1 MAKLDLLEKKSII
14 GMIHTLALPGTMDYC
29 GDMTKVIDRALADLH
44 AMQNAGVDAV
54 IVENFCDH
62 PAGTKLEPE
71 QMAALTAVATVV
83 AREATIPVGIDA
95 AFCDPMASLAIAV
108 AVGATFIRVPVFVD
122 TVVTSDG
129 IVKPCARELQRYR
142 KLLGAENI
150 ALLCDIQT
158 KHTFMLSSA
167 ISIEESALMATEC
180 GADALIITGAHTGSA
195 SPLETIRLLKDNHLD
210 DAGRML
216 FENNPLTTVCSLV
229 CNHENQCEGHC
240 IRNRMPSHDPVHF
253 SIIEDY
259 ISTTYANKMT
269 SGPAPKNGMK
279 AAVVGSG
286 PAGLTVAVLL
296 ARWGY
301 DVTIFDA
308 RDKIG
313 GVMRYGIPN
322 YRLPDSV
329 LDDFQYRHLELKGI
343 HVRPN
348 TAIGKTITIDD
359 LFRDGYKSVFI
370 GAGLWKANAMH
381 IKGETLGNA
390 AFGIDYLANSK
401 AFQLG
406 DDIAVIGVGNSAM
419 DCARTAIRNGARHVT
434 CYARRD
440 EECISAS
447 EHEVRYAKLEGVGF
461 RFCKAPVEIR
471 ENGIICRDTVKGED
485 GKFTQI
491 EGSETFY
498 PHTGVIVSVSQ
509 GSESNLVKT
518 TTGIETNQKG
528 LLTVSEDGS
537 TTREGVF
544 AGGDAVMGA
553 RTVVEAVAVAKK
565 VAESMD
571 AYMKSLPAEEVA
583 DPYANIPVFQ
593 TPTSDVLAKQEI

>member
-1 MAKLDLLEKKSII
+1 MALHVLDEANRCLGCKKPMCQQ
-14 GMIHTLALPGTMDYC
+14 GCPIHTN
-29 GDMTKVIDRALADLH
+29 I
-44 AMQNAGVDAV
+44 
-54 IVENFCDH
+54 
-62 PAGTKLEPE
+62 PE
-71 QMAALTAVATVV
+71 V
-83 AREATIPVGIDA
+83 
-95 AFCDPMASLAIAV
+95 
-108 AVGATFIRVPVFVD
+108 
-122 TVVTSDG
+122 
-129 IVKPCARELQRYR
+129 
-142 KLLGAENI
+142 
-150 ALLCDIQT
+150 
-158 KHTFMLSSA
+158 
-167 ISIEESALMATEC
+167 
-180 GADALIITGAHTGSA
+180 
-195 SPLETIRLLKDNHLD
+195 IRLLKDNHLD

-269 SGPAPKNGMK
+269 SGPAPRNGMK

-329 LDDFQYRHLELKGI
+329 LDDFQYRHLELKASTSAPI
-343 HVRPN
+343 PPSARPSPSTTSSG
-348 TAIGKTITIDD
+348 TATRASLSARASGRPTHAHQG
-359 LFRDGYKSVFI
+359 RD
-370 GAGLWKANAMH
+370 AGQRSLRH
-381 IKGETLGNA
+381 RLSGQLQG
-390 AFGIDYLANSK
+390 
-401 AFQLG
+401 FQLG

-485 GKFTQI
+485 GKFTQV

-498 PHTGVIVSVSQ
+498 PT
-509 GSESNLVKT
+509 
-518 TTGIETNQKG
+518 
-528 LLTVSEDGS
+528 
-537 TTREGVF
+537 
-544 AGGDAVMGA
+544 
-553 RTVVEAVAVAKK
+553 
-565 VAESMD
+565 
-571 AYMKSLPAEEVA
+571 PA
-583 DPYANIPVFQ
+583 
-593 TPTSDVLAKQEI
+593 SSSR

>member
-1 MAKLDLLEKKSII
+1 MALHVLDEANRCLGCKKPMCQQ
-14 GMIHTLALPGTMDYC
+14 GCPIHTN
-29 GDMTKVIDRALADLH
+29 I
-44 AMQNAGVDAV
+44 
-54 IVENFCDH
+54 
-62 PAGTKLEPE
+62 PE
-71 QMAALTAVATVV
+71 V
-83 AREATIPVGIDA
+83 
-95 AFCDPMASLAIAV
+95 
-108 AVGATFIRVPVFVD
+108 
-122 TVVTSDG
+122 
-129 IVKPCARELQRYR
+129 
-142 KLLGAENI
+142 
-150 ALLCDIQT
+150 
-158 KHTFMLSSA
+158 
-167 ISIEESALMATEC
+167 
-180 GADALIITGAHTGSA
+180 
-195 SPLETIRLLKDNHLD
+195 IRLLKANELD
-210 DAGRML
+210 AAGRML

-259 ISTTYANKMT
+259 ISTTYANKMVA
-269 SGPAPKNGMK
+269 GPSPKNGMK
-279 AAVVGSG
+279 AAVV
-286 PAGLTVAVLL
+286 
-296 ARWGY
+296 
-301 DVTIFDA
+301 DA

-329 LDDFQYRHLELKGI
+329 LDDFQYHHLDLKGI
-343 HVRPN
+343 RFRPN

-359 LFRDGYKSVFI
+359 LFRDGYRSVFI

-381 IKGETLGNA
+381 IKGETLGNV

-401 AFQLG
+401 AFHLG
-406 DDIAVIGVGNSAM
+406 SDIAVIGVGNSAM

-440 EECISAS
+440 ETCISAS
-447 EHEVRYAKLEGVGF
+447 EYEVRYAKLEGVGF

-471 ENGIICRDTVKGED
+471 ENGLICRDTVKGED
-485 GKFTQI
+485 GKFTQV

-518 TTGIETNQKG
+518 TTGIETNQRG

-537 TTREGVF
+537 TTRPGVF

-553 RTVVEAVAVAKK
+553 RTVVEAVAIAKQVAQ
-565 VAESMD
+565 SMD
-571 AYMKSLPAEEVA
+571 EYMKSLPADTTP
-583 DPYANIPVFQ
+583 DPYAGIPTFE
-593 TPTSDVLAKQEI
+593 TPTSDVLGKQNIE

>member
-1 MAKLDLLEKKSII
+1 MALHVLDEANRCLGCKKPLCQQ
-14 GMIHTLALPGTMDYC
+14 GCPIHTN
-29 GDMTKVIDRALADLH
+29 I
-44 AMQNAGVDAV
+44 
-54 IVENFCDH
+54 
-62 PAGTKLEPE
+62 PE
-71 QMAALTAVATVV
+71 V
-83 AREATIPVGIDA
+83 
-95 AFCDPMASLAIAV
+95 
-108 AVGATFIRVPVFVD
+108 
-122 TVVTSDG
+122 
-129 IVKPCARELQRYR
+129 
-142 KLLGAENI
+142 
-150 ALLCDIQT
+150 
-158 KHTFMLSSA
+158 
-167 ISIEESALMATEC
+167 
-180 GADALIITGAHTGSA
+180 
-195 SPLETIRLLKDNHLD
+195 IRLLKANQM
-210 DAGRML
+210 DAAGQML

-240 IRNRMPSHDPVHF
+240 VRNRMPSHDPVHF

-269 SGPAPKNGMK
+269 AGPAPKNGMK

-286 PAGLTVAVLL
+286 PAGLTIAVLL

-343 HVRPN
+343 KVRPN
-348 TAIGKTITIDD
+348 TTIGKTITIDD
-359 LFRDGYKSVFI
+359 LFRD
-370 GAGLWKANAMH
+370 
-381 IKGETLGNA
+381 
-390 AFGIDYLANSK
+390 
-401 AFQLG
+401 
-406 DDIAVIGVGNSAM
+406 VGNSAM

-440 EECISAS
+440 ESCISAS
-447 EHEVRYAKLEGVGF
+447 EYEVSYAKLEGVGF

-471 ENGIICRDTVKGED
+471 ENGLICRDTVKGED
-485 GKFTQI
+485 GKFTQV
-491 EGSETFY
+491 EGSEIFY

-571 AYMKSLPAEEVA
+571 AYMKSLPVDDAA
-583 DPYANIPVFQ
+583 DPYADIPVFR
-593 TPTSDVLAKQEI
+593 TPTSDVLAKQEL

>member
-1 MAKLDLLEKKSII
+1 MALHVLDEANRCLGCKKPMCQQ
-14 GMIHTLALPGTMDYC
+14 GCPIHTN
-29 GDMTKVIDRALADLH
+29 I
-44 AMQNAGVDAV
+44 
-54 IVENFCDH
+54 
-62 PAGTKLEPE
+62 PE
-71 QMAALTAVATVV
+71 V
-83 AREATIPVGIDA
+83 
-95 AFCDPMASLAIAV
+95 
-108 AVGATFIRVPVFVD
+108 
-122 TVVTSDG
+122 
-129 IVKPCARELQRYR
+129 
-142 KLLGAENI
+142 
-150 ALLCDIQT
+150 
-158 KHTFMLSSA
+158 
-167 ISIEESALMATEC
+167 
-180 GADALIITGAHTGSA
+180 
-195 SPLETIRLLKDNHLD
+195 IRLLKANQLD

-216 FENNPLTTVCSLV
+216 FENNPLTTVCALV

-259 ISTTYANKMT
+259 ISTTYANKMVA
-269 SGPAPKNGMK
+269 GPAPKNGMK
-279 AAVVGSG
+279 AAVVGAG
-286 PAGLTVAVLL
+286 PAGLTIAVLL

-301 DVTIFDA
+301 DITIFDA

-329 LDDFQYRHLELKGI
+329 LDDFQYHHLDLKGI
-343 HVRPN
+343 HFRPN
-348 TAIGKTITIDD
+348 TTIGKTITIDD

-381 IKGETLGNA
+381 IKGETLGNV

-401 AFQLG
+401 AFRLG

-440 EECISAS
+440 ESCISAS
-447 EHEVRYAKLEGVGF
+447 EYEVSYAKLEGVGF

-471 ENGIICRDTVKGED
+471 ENGLICRDTVKGED
-485 GKFTQI
+485 GKFTQV
-491 EGSETFY
+491 EGSEIFY

-565 VAESMD
+565 VAEPIV
-571 AYMKSLPAEEVA
+571 AYIKSLPTETLGNMRQIILDGYLNGRPIRDIQKDIQSEYGTSKRHAQLLARDQLATLNAQITKMQQTDAGCKKYRWSTSHDSRVRPCHAALNGKTFDWNDPPEMWYDTKAGRVYTGRKCHPGEDYCCRCVA
-583 DPYANIPVFQ
+583 IPVFDYDGVNI
-593 TPTSDVLAKQEI
+593 PMK

>member
-1 MAKLDLLEKKSII
+1 
-14 GMIHTLALPGTMDYC
+14 
-29 GDMTKVIDRALADLH
+29 
-44 AMQNAGVDAV
+44 
-54 IVENFCDH
+54 
-62 PAGTKLEPE
+62 
-71 QMAALTAVATVV
+71 
-83 AREATIPVGIDA
+83 
-95 AFCDPMASLAIAV
+95 
-108 AVGATFIRVPVFVD
+108 
-122 TVVTSDG
+122 
-129 IVKPCARELQRYR
+129 
-142 KLLGAENI
+142 
-150 ALLCDIQT
+150 
-158 KHTFMLSSA
+158 
-167 ISIEESALMATEC
+167 
-180 GADALIITGAHTGSA
+180 
-195 SPLETIRLLKDNHLD
+195 
-210 DAGRML
+210 
-216 FENNPLTTVCSLV
+216 
-229 CNHENQCEGHC
+229 
-240 IRNRMPSHDPVHF
+240 
-253 SIIEDY
+253 
-259 ISTTYANKMT
+259 
-269 SGPAPKNGMK
+269 MK

-286 PAGLTVAVLL
+286 PAGLTIAVLL

-343 HVRPN
+343 KVRPN
-348 TAIGKTITIDD
+348 TTIGKTITIDD

-381 IKGETLGNA
+381 IKGETLGNV

-401 AFQLG
+401 AFRLG
-406 DDIAVIGVGNSAM
+406 SDVAVIGVGNSAM

-440 EECISAS
+440 ESCISAS
-447 EHEVRYAKLEGVGF
+447 EYEVSYAKLEGVGF

-471 ENGIICRDTVKGED
+471 ENGLICRDTVKGED
-485 GKFTQI
+485 GRFTQV
-491 EGSETFY
+491 EGSEIFY

-509 GSESNLVKT
+509 ARRATSSRPLPA
-518 TTGIETNQKG
+518 
-528 LLTVSEDGS
+528 SRP
-537 TTREGVF
+537 TRRVCSPS
-544 AGGDAVMGA
+544 ARTAAPPARRICRRRCVMGA

-571 AYMKSLPAEEVA
+571 VYMKSLPAEEVA

>member
-1 MAKLDLLEKKSII
+1 MALHVLDEANRCLGCKKPLCQQ
-14 GMIHTLALPGTMDYC
+14 GCPIHTN
-29 GDMTKVIDRALADLH
+29 I
-44 AMQNAGVDAV
+44 
-54 IVENFCDH
+54 
-62 PAGTKLEPE
+62 PE
-71 QMAALTAVATVV
+71 V
-83 AREATIPVGIDA
+83 
-95 AFCDPMASLAIAV
+95 
-108 AVGATFIRVPVFVD
+108 
-122 TVVTSDG
+122 
-129 IVKPCARELQRYR
+129 
-142 KLLGAENI
+142 
-150 ALLCDIQT
+150 
-158 KHTFMLSSA
+158 
-167 ISIEESALMATEC
+167 
-180 GADALIITGAHTGSA
+180 
-195 SPLETIRLLKDNHLD
+195 IRLLKDNHLD

-240 IRNRMPSHDPVHF
+240 VRNRMPSHDPVHF

-301 DVTIFDA
+301 DITIFDA

-370 GAGLWKANAMH
+370 GA
-381 IKGETLGNA
+381 
-390 AFGIDYLANSK
+390 
-401 AFQLG
+401 
-406 DDIAVIGVGNSAM
+406 GNSAM

-485 GKFTQI
+485 GRFTQV

-509 GSESNLVKT
+509 GSESTLVKT
-518 TTGIETNQKG
+518 TTGIETNQRG
-528 LLTVSEDGS
+528 LLTVNEDGS

-553 RTVVEAVAVAKK
+553 RTVVEAVAIAKK

-571 AYMKSLPAEEVA
+571 SYMKSLPADTA
-583 DPYANIPVFQ
+583 PDPYADIPVFS
-593 TPTSDVLAKQEI
+593 TPTSDVLTKQGI

>member
-1 MAKLDLLEKKSII
+1 MALHVLDEANRCLGCKKPMCQQ
-14 GMIHTLALPGTMDYC
+14 GCPIHTN
-29 GDMTKVIDRALADLH
+29 I
-44 AMQNAGVDAV
+44 
-54 IVENFCDH
+54 
-62 PAGTKLEPE
+62 PE
-71 QMAALTAVATVV
+71 V
-83 AREATIPVGIDA
+83 
-95 AFCDPMASLAIAV
+95 
-108 AVGATFIRVPVFVD
+108 
-122 TVVTSDG
+122 
-129 IVKPCARELQRYR
+129 
-142 KLLGAENI
+142 
-150 ALLCDIQT
+150 
-158 KHTFMLSSA
+158 
-167 ISIEESALMATEC
+167 
-180 GADALIITGAHTGSA
+180 
-195 SPLETIRLLKDNHLD
+195 IRLLKNNQLD

-240 IRNRMPSHDPVHF
+240 VRNRMPSHDPVHF

-390 AFGIDYLANSK
+390 AFGIDYLANSN

-419 DCARTAIRNGARHVT
+419 DCARTAIRHGTRHL
-434 CYARRD
+434 
-440 EECISAS
+440 ECFSLSKTISAS
-447 EHEVRYAKLEGVGF
+447 EYEASYAKLEGVNF
-461 RFCKAPVEIR
+461 IFNKKPVEIT
-471 ENGIICRDTVKGED
+471 DKGVVFIDLNEAED
-485 GKFTQI
+485 GTLTELPGTEKL
-491 EGSETFY
+491 Y
-498 PHTGVIVSVSQ
+498 PADSVIVSISQ
-509 GSESNLVKT
+509 GPCTTITDSTKDLKT
-518 TTGIETNQKG
+518 TPRGLFETDEVGRTSIPGI
-528 LLTVSEDGS
+528 
-537 TTREGVF
+537 F
-544 AGGDAVMGA
+544 ASGDAVKGA
-553 RTVVEAVAVAKK
+553 RTVVEAVAYSKN
-565 VAESMD
+565 VAEAMHEYMQTLPPDLPD
-571 AYMKSLPAEEVA
+571 AYANVPVAEYDEG
-583 DPYANIPVFQ
+583 N
-593 TPTSDVLAKQEI
+593 